1 MKSLVALVLS
11 VAFLTFTGNV
21 SAEEKAYVPKE
32 NEEFYGTW
40 ANMDYFDRAQKVVIN
55 SDGTWGWAMSA
66 KSEPDMKYTYE
77 LKEKWTDS
85 EGNIWYK
92 VRLKSHRGK
101 EYALVKISNSGN
113 TRESIFD
120 SHGYPTKIDPKEA
133 NYRIYYRQ

>member
-21 SAEEKAYVPKE
+21 LAEEKAYVPKE
-32 NEEFYGTW
+32 NEVFYGTW
-40 ANMDYFDRAQKVVIN
+40 VNMDYTLRAQKVVMN

-66 KSEPDMKYTYE
+66 KSEPYMKYTYE

-92 VRLKSHRGK
+92 VRLKSHRGE

-120 SHGYPTKIDPKEA
+120 SHEYPTKIDPEED
-133 NYRIYYRQ
+133 NYRIYHRQ